1 MNNENFY
8 AVILAGGRG
17 ERFWPLSRS
26 DRPKQFLALFGGRP
40 LLTLAVE
47 RLQGLIPPERVL
59 IITSR
64 DLVEAT
70 RGACPGIPPQNII
83 GEPMGRDTAAA
94 VALACGLVRRRDPGA
109 VAAILTA
116 DQLMTDVNTFRRT
129 LEDSLRVAGRED
141 VIVTIGI
148 TPTYP
153 ATGFGYIRAGV
164 LRDTSTATRFF
175 NAEAFV
181 EKPEETTAARYIA
194 EGAYYWNAGM
204 FIWRA
209 ETMQNALAAFTPR
222 LAELSDAVASPATCH
237 DDAIDVL
244 LDAQYPS
251 LAKISID
258 YAVMEHAK
266 NIVVAEGSFGWD
278 DVGTWSALAGHFA
291 PDIEGNIAIGG
302 TETLDAR
309 NNIIVSENH
318 LTALIGVD
326 DLVVVQAPG
335 VTLVCPKSR
344 AQDVKAMLR
353 RVAAR
358 PDGAKYV

>member
-1 MNNENFY
+1 
-8 AVILAGGRG
+8 
-17 ERFWPLSRS
+17 
-26 DRPKQFLALFGGRP
+26 

-64 DLVEAT
+64 DLVDAT
-70 RGACPGIPPQNII
+70 AAATHNIPPQNII
-83 GEPMGRDTAAA
+83 GEPVGRDTAAA
-94 VALACGLVRRRDPGA
+94 VALACGLVRQRNPDG

-129 LEDSLRVAGRED
+129 LDDSLRVAGRED

-153 ATGFGYIRAGV
+153 ATGFGYIRAGA

-175 NAEAFV
+175 TADAFV

-194 EGAYYWNAGM
+194 DGSYYWNAGM
-204 FIWRA
+204 FIWRTA
-209 ETMQNALAAFTPR
+209 TMQNALAAFTPQ
-222 LAELSDAVASPATCH
+222 LAELSDAVASLDSCH
-237 DDAIDVL
+237 EVDGL
-244 LDAQYPS
+244 LNAVYPS
-251 LAKISID
+251 LSKISID

-266 NIVVAEGSFGWD
+266 NIIVAEGNFGWD

-302 TETLDAR
+302 TESLDSR

-318 LTALIGVD
+318 LTAVIGVD

-353 RVAAR
+353 RVASR

>member
-1 MNNENFY
+1 TRE
-8 AVILAGGRG
+8 AAGH
-17 ERFWPLSRS
+17 
-26 DRPKQFLALFGGRP
+26 
-40 LLTLAVE
+40 
-47 RLQGLIPPERVL
+47 IPPH
-59 IITSR
+59 
-64 DLVEAT
+64 
-70 RGACPGIPPQNII
+70 NII

-94 VALACGLVRRRDPGA
+94 VALACGLVRQRDPDG

-129 LEDSLRVAGRED
+129 LDDSLRVASRDD

-153 ATGFGYIRAGV
+153 ATGFGYIRAGA

-175 NAEAFV
+175 TAEAFV
-181 EKPEETTAARYIA
+181 EKPDEPAAARYVA
-194 EGAYYWNAGM
+194 EGVYHWNAGM

-209 ETMQNALAAFTPR
+209 RTMQNALAAFTPR
-222 LAELSDAVASPATCH
+222 LAELSDAVAECGDVDATLNAIYPA
-237 DDAIDVL
+237 L
-244 LDAQYPS
+244 S
-251 LAKISID
+251 KISID

-266 NIVVAEGSFGWD
+266 NIVVAEGNFGWD

-291 PDIEGNIAIGG
+291 PDVEGNIAIGG

-318 LTALIGVD
+318 LTAVIGVD

-353 RVAAR
+353 RVASR

>member
-1 MNNENFY
+1 MTNQNFY

-17 ERFWPLSRS
+17 ERFWPLSRN

-59 IITSR
+59 VITSR

-70 RGACPGIPPQNII
+70 RGAAPGIPPHNII

-94 VALACGLVRRRDPGA
+94 VALACGLVRQRDPLA
-109 VAAILTA
+109 SVAILTA

-129 LEDSLRVAGRED
+129 LDDSLRVASAGD
-141 VIVTIGI
+141 SIVTIGI

-153 ATGFGYIRAGV
+153 ATGFGYIRAGA

-194 EGAYYWNAGM
+194 EGVYYWNAGM

-209 ETMQNALAAFTPR
+209 DTMQNALAAFTPA
-222 LAELSDAVASPATCH
+222 LAELSDAVASLGPCH
-237 DDAIDVL
+237 EEVDAL
-244 LDAQYPS
+244 LDSIYPTLS
-251 LAKISID
+251 KISVD
-258 YAVMEHAK
+258 YAVMEKAQ
-266 NIVVAEGSFGWD
+266 NIVVAEGNFGWD

-309 NNIIVSENH
+309 GNIIVSENH
-318 LTALIGVD
+318 LTAVIGVD

-335 VTLVCPKSR
+335 ITLICPKSR
-344 AQDVKAMLR
+344 AQEVKALVR
-353 RVAAR
+353 RVASR
-358 PDGAKYV
+358 PDGQKYV

>member
-1 MNNENFY
+1 MNNQHFY

-17 ERFWPLSRS
+17 ERFWPLSRN
-26 DRPKQFLALFGGRP
+26 DRPKQFIALFGGRP

-47 RLQGLIPPERVL
+47 RLDGLIPPERVI

-64 DLVEAT
+64 DLVDAT
-70 RGACPGIPPQNII
+70 RECAGNIPAHNII

-94 VALACGLVRRRDPGA
+94 VALACGLVRQRDPNG
-109 VAAILTA
+109 VVCILTA

-129 LEDSLRVAGRED
+129 LDDSLRVASRED

-153 ATGFGYIRAGV
+153 ATGFGYIRAGA

-175 NAEAFV
+175 TADAFV
-181 EKPEETTAARYIA
+181 EKPEEPTAARYVA
-194 EGAYYWNAGM
+194 EGVYYWNAGM
-204 FIWRA
+204 FIWRTR
-209 ETMQNALAAFTPR
+209 TMQNALATYTPV
-222 LAELSDAVASPATCH
+222 LAELADAVAEC
-237 DDAIDVL
+237 DDVDSTLNAI
-244 LDAQYPS
+244 YPT

-266 NIVVAEGSFGWD
+266 NIVVAEGNFGWD

-318 LTALIGVD
+318 LTAVIGVD
-326 DLVVVQAPG
+326 NLVVVQAPG

-344 AQDVKAMLR
+344 AQEVRALVR
-353 RVAAR
+353 RVALR
-358 PDGAKYV
+358 PDGAKYI

>member
-1 MNNENFY
+1 MNHPHFY

-17 ERFWPLSRS
+17 ERFWPLSRA
-26 DRPKQFLALFGGRP
+26 DHPKQFIALFGGRP

-47 RLQGLIPPERVL
+47 RLDGLIPADRVL
-59 IITSR
+59 VITSR
-64 DLVEAT
+64 DLVDAT
-70 RGACPGIPPQNII
+70 RTAAANIPPHNII

-94 VALACGLVRRRDPGA
+94 VALACGLVRQRDPDG
-109 VAAILTA
+109 VVCILTA

-129 LEDSLRVAGRED
+129 LDDSLRVAAQDD

-153 ATGFGYIRAGV
+153 ATGFGYIRAGE

-175 NAEAFV
+175 KADAFV
-181 EKPEETTAARYIA
+181 EKPEEHTAARYIA
-194 EGAYYWNAGM
+194 EGKYYWNAGM
-204 FIWRA
+204 FIWHTRVMQHALATHIPVLADLA
-209 ETMQNALAAFTPR
+209 ETVAALD
-222 LAELSDAVASPATCH
+222 SCH
-237 DDAIDVL
+237 DVDAALNAI
-244 LDAQYPS
+244 YPS
-251 LAKISID
+251 LSKISID
-258 YAVMEHAK
+258 YAVMEHAQ
-266 NIVVAEGSFGWD
+266 NIIVAEGNFGWD
-278 DVGTWSALAGHFA
+278 DVGTWSALAGHFV

-318 LTALIGVD
+318 LTAVIGIS

-353 RVAAR
+353 RVASR
-358 PDGAKYV
+358 PDGEKYV

>member
-1 MNNENFY
+1 MSNPHFY

-17 ERFWPLSRS
+17 ERFWPLSRAE
-26 DRPKQFLALFGGRP
+26 RPKQFIALFGGRP

-47 RLQGLIPPERVL
+47 RLDGLIPPERVL
-59 IITSR
+59 VITSR
-64 DLVEAT
+64 DLVDAT
-70 RGACPGIPPQNII
+70 REAASNIPPQNII

-94 VALACGLVRRRDPGA
+94 VALACGLVRQRDPDG

-129 LEDSLRVAGRED
+129 LDDSLRTASRED

-175 NAEAFV
+175 NADAFV
-181 EKPEETTAARYIA
+181 EKPEETTAARYID
-194 EGAYYWNAGM
+194 EGVYYWNAGM
-204 FIWRA
+204 FIWHTR
-209 ETMQNALAAFTPR
+209 TMQAALAAHTPVLAR
-222 LAELSDAVASPATCH
+222 LADAVEQCGN
-237 DDAIDVL
+237 DGVDAV
-244 LDAQYPS
+244 LDAVYPTLS
-251 LAKISID
+251 KISVD
-258 YAVMEHAK
+258 FAVMEHVK
-266 NIVVAEGSFGWD
+266 NIVVAEGHFGWD

-291 PDIEGNIAIGG
+291 PDVEGNIAIGG

-318 LTALIGVD
+318 LTAVIGVD

-353 RVAAR
+353 RVASR
-358 PDGAKYV
+358 PDSNKYV